1 MIVNKKKYQKIYL
14 ITGAAGFIGFHL
26 SKRLLADQQ
35 NLIIGLDNLNN
46 YYSVHLKKARLAI
59 LKKHSNFIF
68 YKQDLT
74 NKNFLIK
81 LFDQYQF
88 TVVINLAAQAGVR
101 YSLINPDSYLK
112 SNLIGFYNLL
122 EACKQFPP
130 QHLLFAS
137 SSSVYGNNNKVP
149 FTVSDQTDQPLNLYA
164 ATKKSNE
171 LLAYAYNHLFNFPIT
186 GMQFFTV
193 YGPYGRPDMSYFSF
207 TEKIAHNQ
215 PLTVYNQGNMW
226 RGFTYIDDVVEAIF
240 RLINQSSA
248 LKNQTFKVYNIGNH
262 HSEKLIDLISILET
276 NLNKKA
282 KVNFVP
288 APNTEME
295 RTYADINDLIQD
307 TGFSP
312 QTSLANGLEKFVD
325 WWKKYE
331 TYQKN

>member
-1 MIVNKKKYQKIYL
+1 MIANKKEYQKTYL

-26 SKRLLADQQ
+26 SKRLLEDKQ
-35 NLIIGLDNLNN
+35 NLIIGLDNLND
-46 YYSVHLKKARLAI
+46 YYSVQLKKDRLSI
-59 LKKHSNFIF
+59 LKKQSNFIF

-81 LFDQYQF
+81 LFNQYKF
-88 TVVINLAAQAGVR
+88 AVVINLAAQAGVR

-149 FTVSDQTDQPLNLYA
+149 FTATDQTDQPLNLYA

-171 LLAYAYNHLFNFPIT
+171 LLAYAYNHLFHFPIT
-186 GMQFFTV
+186 GMRFFTV

-215 PLTVYNQGNMW
+215 PVTVYNQGNMW
-226 RGFTYIDDVVEAIF
+226 RSFTYIDDVIEAIS
-240 RLINQSSA
+240 RLIIQSSA
-248 LKNQTFKVYNIGNH
+248 LKKQTFKVYNIGNH
-262 HSEKLIDLISILET
+262 HSEKLLDLISILET

-282 KVNFVP
+282 LVNFMP
-288 APNTEME
+288 APNTEIE
-295 RTYADINDLIQD
+295 KTEANIDDLMQD

-312 QTSLANGLEKFVD
+312 QTSLIDGLEKFVG
-325 WWKKYE
+325 WWKKYA
-331 TYQKN
+331 K